1 MRSRVPALSGWRSW
15 SAWTALAGLTL
26 ACPVAAVHGQP
37 GSSASDAVPPATS
50 PAAPAEI
57 QPGHPPPPSAGG
69 TVRTGPQSAVPTPLP
84 PGLKAD
90 TPGGSARNG
99 VIAPPGTP
107 GGNPQVVPK

>member
-1 MRSRVPALSGWRSW
+1 MRSRVRALSGWRSW

-26 ACPVAAVHGQP
+26 AYPATAVHGQAAP
-37 GSSASDAVPPATS
+37 GTSDAIPPVMS

-57 QPGHPPPPSAGG
+57 QPGHPPPPPAGD
-69 TVRTGPQSAVPTPLP
+69 TARTGPQSVVPTPLP
-84 PGLKAD
+84 PGVKAD